1 MRPEEIRSHGVALA
15 ERMRTQ
21 VKTSDRLEMML
32 QTRRRRRTWALA
44 AATAAALIIAVGI
57 LMLSR
62 VDQRPVIT
70 VPPTTVP
77 STEAAIRLLPVEVF
91 MILEGAYTVDEAT
104 GTCEG
109 SGPLAGIGE
118 GSAVHVFDQL
128 VFDSADDAPT
138 ITLPAGLEITEED
151 PRSSFLLSRDES
163 AACMFVLPDLGY
175 EISDYENITL
185 FPESDPNV
193 SSGMSLSGQRVV
205 FSFSDSP

>member
-32 QTRRRRRTWALA
+32 QTHRRRRTWALA
-44 AATAAALIIAVGI
+44 AATAAALVIGVGI

-77 STEAAIRLLPVEVF
+77 STEAALRSLPVEVF
-91 MILEGAYTVDEAT
+91 MILDGAYTVDEAT

-118 GSAVHVFDQL
+118 GSAVHVFDQS

-175 EISDYENITL
+175 DISDYENITL